1 MPLSL
6 RCQPG
11 PLVCLWVF
19 HWTSHWI
26 FAVFGLGLLPLPPI
40 SNYHLEGS
48 YFVPFSCYLCGP
60 APGVLAWAPVPVIPL
75 LLCSLL
81 SVTFRFLWIPCLP
94 DLLWLKRSLVSKLII
109 GNWWRKLLI
118 PLPGWLLVLLLLVSA
133 LKSLLLCCPLQSVLH
148 HQPQVI
154 SFVPNVH
161 SRRVFVQSRLWFVT
175 LGTTVLALP
184 CLLKIQFGLC
194 WRPRDPTKHIV
205 FPLSQT
211 FLVWLPL
218 VPKGIGLC
226 KDFLRWQRPRSFV
239 QALTFQCHLFIDG
252 KSSSELRRQGGL
264 IPPCLSSARRIRR
277 RWSNFWM
284 FCHPSVVAFRWFP
297 CLLSPWLFFRRD
309 PGGHDDITWCWFS
322 SWPIQGHISLTS
334 WRRSGWFSSPSGCS
348 IKLLARWF
356 AGWWFVLDSWV
367 RCCHWPRYHCWLFGG
382 VPQCSSFEFGGRAGC
397 QWVGSIPTSGACKFL
412 LSSRR
417 AGDGSASRDEGQFQ
431 KICTSKESIQCP
443 SYGSTINGPTA
454 DEAPHSPSREVG
466 KGRCAKCSRS
476 FRSSAFKH
484 QGCSVSFCRVA
495 GTAGTCVLASPRSFL
510 KGCPDCWSST
520 SGQSCSSFDKSRSAK
535 PCYRDGGGNRRC
547 QQWSGESFE
556 SAEHGHYCP
565 RCTSCQLVRPPH
577 RTSRWWVNFWYHKR
591 CAKKGAHASRV
602 GCRNFHLLPP
612 DDAAV
617 APKITSCVASS
628 QERSRVE
635 SSFLPQLHGEDR
647 WLSWQPRD
655 RIDYV
660 AIGPHHR
667 CSSAR
672 RSTPGQ
678 RKIGPTCYQPGAKC
692 GRQGGLADC
701 IPAFIGGGSSTSDLP
716 GQDVHHIS
724 LWSSLCQS
732 SSFSMGSSGPCLRQG
747 VGGAD
752 IQKGGGVEQE
762 SLSFKS
768 CRDRCPANFTQEE
781 GKVSKEASG
790 GSTSQCMKKPSSAE
804 ISPLV
809 QDTQSVCLGSSKDC
823 VASDRGEKGTK
834 PSVPASL
841 HSLSLAKWCANLVTL
856 VFRSRTSFAA
866 FARASIHLPRDS
878 IVSTSPAF
886 PIPLP
891 CVGVFN
897 RMPSGLSAR
906 QRAKLHFRR
915 ALVLIVLSLNFWWS
929 GNRFIDPNL
938 LKRSPSKQQQQIIA
952 RVAAFV
958 RADGPRV
965 PFPLSSVGRRV
976 PKLIA
981 RLSELSEL
989 LTSAGP
995 GSSPYEKSFEGREAL
1010 LPADNTVADEL
1021 EPYRSLDASRL
1032 RIVGKGHWDPTEFL
1046 SDGLVMAFRNPD
1058 CLLFDRSSAAP
1069 VPKITDPM
1077 PEVVSLAKLWDN
1089 YGLLVLHEFDVPTLY
1104 PDEQVKVFNCY
1115 KDASC
1120 DRQIGDRRGRNAYE
1134 RKVEGPS
1141 KVLPAGPDLC
1151 EFDFD
1156 IRTHRLSVSIT
1167 DRKDFYH
1174 QFRVPFSRAVS
1185 NTLGPSI
1192 PRAYLESTGAFADLL
1207 ARKAMPIDRLT
1218 CGDQL
1223 GSSGRFPKLPRKT
1236 ADDLF
1241 VSFGSILQGD
1251 HGGVEYACDSHQGL
1265 LQSFNLLQPS
1275 TRIAANRPF
1284 RGSTMM
1290 DGLVIDDY
1298 FSVSAVPRDSPETSP
1313 DVEAFNTAQLAY
1325 EKFSLLGSP
1334 TKDVVGESSAKVI
1347 GASINAS
1354 ELSRQEG
1361 ICLLGA
1367 PGQKRFTLSWI
1378 SLQLCTMSFT
1388 TDVLHLCLVGGWVSC
1403 LGFRRPMMSLLN
1415 ESFRLVD
1422 ANTIN
1427 PNEPRVIRLPR
1438 VVANELLLLALL
1450 CPLAATDLCARFAPC
1465 VFSTDASIEKGAIC
1479 SAPVPVDF
1487 ARILWRSSRS
1497 KGSYHRLMTPME
1509 ALSKN
1514 LGIHE
1519 ELPES
1524 SSSYVD
1530 RPLAFHYDFIEVFSG
1545 ASTVTKALDLLG
1557 YVVGPPVD
1565 LSISPEYDVSFVHVM
1580 EWLSFMVSEG
1590 LLQSVMVEPPCTTFS
1605 IIRRPALR
1613 SKLCPFGFNPTFR
1626 QTKIGN
1632 LLACRALQLMVLCH
1646 VNFVAGVLEK
1656 PFTSL
1661 LKHFPSYQAL
1671 LGRDG
1676 VSQCRTDS
1684 CMFGS
1689 IHRKSFSFLGV
1700 HIDLSNL
1707 EVECD
1712 RSHTHVPIE
1721 GSYTKKSATYTPSL
1735 AEALAV
1741 TLGVAIDRRRAS
1753 IQDLDRADMKG
1764 LENQLVNAVALRAPW
1779 TVDAVWDFKKNSHIN
1794 ILEFSV
1800 LERLAKRLASQ
1811 CSPLRVTCL
1820 VDSHVVSAASAK
1832 GRTSPKGL
1840 GPVLRRFCAISVA
1853 CGLYFSVPFVPTRL
1867 NVADDPTRSVPLR
1880 QASGGLC
1887 PFDWERNALYD
1898 LAMLPKLRRWASNW
1912 VRLILSLCGPSVL
1925 SWSDRSLFRRR
1936 FPVLGR
1942 PVAGVPPLSQMDF
1955 DCTLGFPGE
1964 GPSVAVLTCLLALLT
1979 HGALC
1984 CTVGFSKVFPKA
1996 LVSVAVLSSH
2006 GSAMRP
2012 QHCWLVTTIKTTG
2025 ATAGYWT
2032 TGSPVYDAE

>member
-1 MPLSL
+1 
-6 RCQPG
+6 
-11 PLVCLWVF
+11 
-19 HWTSHWI
+19 
-26 FAVFGLGLLPLPPI
+26 
-40 SNYHLEGS
+40 
-48 YFVPFSCYLCGP
+48 
-60 APGVLAWAPVPVIPL
+60 
-75 LLCSLL
+75 
-81 SVTFRFLWIPCLP
+81 
-94 DLLWLKRSLVSKLII
+94 
-109 GNWWRKLLI
+109 
-118 PLPGWLLVLLLLVSA
+118 
-133 LKSLLLCCPLQSVLH
+133 
-148 HQPQVI
+148 
-154 SFVPNVH
+154 
-161 SRRVFVQSRLWFVT
+161 
-175 LGTTVLALP
+175 
-184 CLLKIQFGLC
+184 
-194 WRPRDPTKHIV
+194 
-205 FPLSQT
+205 
-211 FLVWLPL
+211 
-218 VPKGIGLC
+218 
-226 KDFLRWQRPRSFV
+226 
-239 QALTFQCHLFIDG
+239 
-252 KSSSELRRQGGL
+252 
-264 IPPCLSSARRIRR
+264 
-277 RWSNFWM
+277 
-284 FCHPSVVAFRWFP
+284 
-297 CLLSPWLFFRRD
+297 
-309 PGGHDDITWCWFS
+309 
-322 SWPIQGHISLTS
+322 
-334 WRRSGWFSSPSGCS
+334 
-348 IKLLARWF
+348 
-356 AGWWFVLDSWV
+356 
-367 RCCHWPRYHCWLFGG
+367 
-382 VPQCSSFEFGGRAGC
+382 
-397 QWVGSIPTSGACKFL
+397 
-412 LSSRR
+412 
-417 AGDGSASRDEGQFQ
+417 
-431 KICTSKESIQCP
+431 
-443 SYGSTINGPTA
+443 
-454 DEAPHSPSREVG
+454 
-466 KGRCAKCSRS
+466 
-476 FRSSAFKH
+476 
-484 QGCSVSFCRVA
+484 
-495 GTAGTCVLASPRSFL
+495 
-510 KGCPDCWSST
+510 
-520 SGQSCSSFDKSRSAK
+520 
-535 PCYRDGGGNRRC
+535 
-547 QQWSGESFE
+547 
-556 SAEHGHYCP
+556 
-565 RCTSCQLVRPPH
+565 
-577 RTSRWWVNFWYHKR
+577 
-591 CAKKGAHASRV
+591 
-602 GCRNFHLLPP
+602 
-612 DDAAV
+612 
-617 APKITSCVASS
+617 
-628 QERSRVE
+628 
-635 SSFLPQLHGEDR
+635 
-647 WLSWQPRD
+647 
-655 RIDYV
+655 
-660 AIGPHHR
+660 
-667 CSSAR
+667 
-672 RSTPGQ
+672 
-678 RKIGPTCYQPGAKC
+678 
-692 GRQGGLADC
+692 
-701 IPAFIGGGSSTSDLP
+701 
-716 GQDVHHIS
+716 
-724 LWSSLCQS
+724 
-732 SSFSMGSSGPCLRQG
+732 
-747 VGGAD
+747 
-752 IQKGGGVEQE
+752 
-762 SLSFKS
+762 
-768 CRDRCPANFTQEE
+768 
-781 GKVSKEASG
+781 
-790 GSTSQCMKKPSSAE
+790 MKKPSSAE

-1115 KDASC
+1115 KDARC

-1984 CTVGFSKVFPKA
+1984 CTVGFSKVFPMA

-2012 QHCWLVTTIKTTG
+2012 RNTADLSRQSRRQVQPLAIGRPVLPSTTLNRDSLFAAFTSWCDDQGIDIQFLLESCLSNAEEINAVLSSYGRQLYHSGRPYGHFSETINALVSQRAILRRHLQPAWDVAYAWLRNEPPTHHTACPWQVVLSLLSTALLWGWVREAGIIALCFSGILRVGEGLKAYRRDLLLPSDSLFLNTFALLAIEESKTRFSVARHQCAKIDAPDMLRILTLAFEHLLPNEFLWAFSSQTFRNRFKSLQASIGLPTTVLNGCKPLDGGSLRPGG
-2025 ATAGYWT
+2025 ATWMLQATEDAELVRRRGRWT
-2032 TGSPVYDAE
+2032 TTKVLEVYLQETACIRFFDWFAPRCSTECFIFGLQLSRDSLES